1 MKFYT
6 LKYVHC
12 WIFVDCVTNEE
23 QRSNEK
29 VAKTLIHFTLTFLQ
43 LLKIKKFSILFNFPN
58 FLSLSSHFKLV

>member
-29 VAKTLIHFTLTFLQ
+29 VAKTILDPLYPNFFTTSENQ
-43 LLKIKKFSILFNFPN
+43 KVFNFIQFSQLFEP
-58 FLSLSSHFKLV
+58 

>member
-12 WIFVDCVTNEE
+12 WIFVDCATNEE

-29 VAKTLIHFTLTFLQ
+29 IAKTILDPRYPNFFTTSKNQ
-43 LLKIKKFSILFNFPN
+43 KVFNFIQFSQLFEP
-58 FLSLSSHFKLV
+58 